1 MTNKP
6 NKSGYDGRMH
16 YKNKGTWARIRAAK
30 LKATPA
36 CERCGTTHKLIV
48 HHKHYRT
55 FGHEQPEDL
64 MTLCGPCHNNVHYL
78 LDRGIVN
85 LAPPIDVSSP
95 QAFAA
100 SHYRKLPPELLQ

>member
-1 MTNKP
+1 
-6 NKSGYDGRMH
+6 
-16 YKNKGTWARIRAAK
+16 
-30 LKATPA
+30 
-36 CERCGTTHKLIV
+36 
-48 HHKHYRT
+48 
-55 FGHEQPEDL
+55 

-100 SHYRKLPPELLQ
+100 SHYRKLPPEWLQ